1 MRVVTAKSMKK
12 NRYKRMFAEEDLYSM
27 LEEMGNNQQ
36 MINKFQKKRITQTIL
51 LSFFGLLLGLFFT
64 SWCYLL
70 AFGLPFFFYRSK
82 YTHVVKTY
90 NAFKFERHLN
100 FSKFTRLLIPYLKES
115 GESTSLYQVFRK
127 ILNRMDNPV
136 DKNSLAKLMSEM
148 TDKPNDIQPFT
159 DYAMSSSGSDMSIN
173 IMQTI
178 YDFQQN
184 SSDTNVINELGQMA
198 SAELQRAIDEII
210 AFKLRRFNFFPTKIV
225 MSSFIL
231 VVGFAAAVLVHHLSS
246 INLS

>member
-1 MRVVTAKSMKK
+1 MRVVTAKSSKK
-12 NRYKRMFAEEDLYSM
+12 NRYNRLLAEEDLYSM
-27 LEEMGNNQQ
+27 LEEMGNTKQ
-36 MINKFQKKRITQTIL
+36 MIDKFQKKRFIQA
-51 LSFFGLLLGLFFT
+51 FVMGVFGLLLGLFFS
-64 SWCYLL
+64 SWCYLVAL
-70 AFGLPFFFYRSK
+70 GLPFFLYRSK
-82 YTHVVKTY
+82 YTHVTKMY

-115 GESTSLYQVFRK
+115 DGSTSLYQVFRK
-127 ILNRMDNPV
+127 ILNRMENPV

-159 DYAMSSSGSDMSIN
+159 DYAMRSSGSDMSIN

-184 SSDTNVINELGQMA
+184 SSDTNVINELGQMT

-210 AFKLRRFNFFPTKIV
+210 AFKLKRFNFFPTKMV

>member
-1 MRVVTAKSMKK
+1 MRVVTAKSSKK
-12 NRYKRMFAEEDLYSM
+12 NRYNRLLAEEDLYSI
-27 LEEMGNNQQ
+27 LEEMGNTKK
-36 MINKFQKKRITQTIL
+36 MIDKFQKKRFVQ
-51 LSFFGLLLGLFFT
+51 SFAVGIFGFLLGLFFS

-70 AFGLPFFFYRSK
+70 AIGLPVYMYRSR
-82 YTHVVKTY
+82 YTHVMKMY

-115 GESTSLYQVFRK
+115 GGSASLYQVFRK
-127 ILNRMDNPV
+127 ILNRMENPV

-159 DYAMSSSGSDMSIN
+159 DYAMRSSGSDMSVN
-173 IMQTI
+173 IMTTI

-210 AFKLRRFNFFPTKIV
+210 AFKLKRFNFFPTKMV

>member
-1 MRVVTAKSMKK
+1 MRVVAAKDVKK
-12 NRYKRMFAEEDLYSM
+12 NRYNRMLAEEDLYSM
-27 LEEMGNNQQ
+27 LEEMGNTKR
-36 MINKFQKKRITQTIL
+36 MIDKFQKRRMIQTAL
-51 LSFFGLLLGLFFT
+51 AGFFGLLLGLFL
-64 SWCYLL
+64 SKWCYLL
-70 AFGLPFFFYRSK
+70 AIGLPFFLYRSK
-82 YTHVVKTY
+82 YTHVIKVY

-100 FSKFTRLLIPYLKES
+100 FSKFTRLLIPYLKEADGS
-115 GESTSLYQVFRK
+115 VSLYQVFRK
-127 ILNRMDNPV
+127 ILNRMENPV
-136 DKNSLAKLMSEM
+136 DKNSLARLMSEM

-159 DYAMSSSGSDMSIN
+159 DYAMRSSGSDMSIN

-198 SAELQRAIDEII
+198 STELQRSIDEII
-210 AFKLRRFNFFPTKIV
+210 AFKLKRFNFFPTKIV

-231 VVGFAAAVLVHHLSS
+231 VVGFAAAVLVYHLSS

>member
-1 MRVVTAKSMKK
+1 MRIVTAKSSKK
-12 NRYKRMFAEEDLYSM
+12 NRYNRLLAEEDLYSM
-27 LEEMGNNQQ
+27 LEEMGNTKA
-36 MINKFQKKRITQTIL
+36 MIDKFQKRRL
-51 LSFFGLLLGLFFT
+51 LQSFVMCVFGLLLGLFLS

-70 AFGLPFFFYRSK
+70 AIGLPVFLYRSK
-82 YTHVVKTY
+82 YTHVTKMY
-90 NAFKFERHLN
+90 SAFKFERHLN

-115 GESTSLYQVFRK
+115 GETVSLYQVFRK
-127 ILNRMDNPV
+127 ILNRMEKPV

-148 TDKPNDIQPFT
+148 TDKPDDIKPFT
-159 DYAMSSSGSDMSIN
+159 DYAMRSSGSDMSIN
-173 IMQTI
+173 FMQTV

-184 SSDTNVINELGQMA
+184 SSDTNVINELGQIA

-210 AFKLRRFNFFPTKIV
+210 AFKLKRFNFFPTKMV

-231 VVGFAAAVLVHHLSS
+231 VVGFAAAVLVYHLSS